1 MQGGTAYDALVRKD
15 RGFSFCDTRMMDGG
29 VRNRSGT
36 ALMRL
41 PDRKVG
47 EAFFMR
53 NGGAA
58 PDPSTQFS
66 LFRLYMIEH
75 PTFHS
80 AQDDEMLRG
89 VLIAL
94 RAVVRGA

>member
-1 MQGGTAYDALVRKD
+1 
-15 RGFSFCDTRMMDGG
+15 
-29 VRNRSGT
+29 
-36 ALMRL
+36 
-41 PDRKVG
+41 
-47 EAFFMR
+47 MR

-80 AQDDEMLRG
+80 AQDDEMRRRI
-89 VLIAL
+89 LIAL
-94 RAVVRGA
+94 RVVVILSIVERSSLQNGQCTNCAISITACS

>member
-41 PDRKVG
+41 PDRKAG
-47 EAFFMR
+47 EAFYCESSGITCFEKESR
-53 NGGAA
+53 K
-58 PDPSTQFS
+58 S
-66 LFRLYMIEH
+66 E
-75 PTFHS
+75 
-80 AQDDEMLRG
+80 E
-89 VLIAL
+89 
-94 RAVVRGA
+94 

>member
-47 EAFFMR
+47 EAFLDANEKRGMLER
-53 NGGAA
+53 R
-58 PDPSTQFS
+58 QI
-66 LFRLYMIEH
+66 LRLSSH
-75 PTFHS
+75 CS
-80 AQDDEMLRG
+80 AFT
-89 VLIAL
+89 
-94 RAVVRGA
+94 

>member
-41 PDRKVG
+41 PDRKAG
-47 EAFFMR
+47 EAFLD
-53 NGGAA
+53 A
-58 PDPSTQFS
+58 
-66 LFRLYMIEH
+66 E
-75 PTFHS
+75 
-80 AQDDEMLRG
+80 
-89 VLIAL
+89 
-94 RAVVRGA
+94 

>member
-47 EAFFMR
+47 EAF
-53 NGGAA
+53 
-58 PDPSTQFS
+58 
-66 LFRLYMIEH
+66 L
-75 PTFHS
+75 
-80 AQDDEMLRG
+80 DEE
-89 VLIAL
+89 
-94 RAVVRGA
+94 